1 MAAEMITA
9 TQKQVTH
16 TVQTERE
23 GFMSLFM
30 NAAANGTPI
39 EQLSKLMELREQLER
54 REAEKAFNI
63 DFAEMSA
70 EIPRVPRNGVVSL
83 KRDGKDL
90 GSYNFARFED
100 IDRLCRPIMAKYGFA
115 ITFDAQ
121 PRTAEGGGVIVT
133 GYLRHRD
140 GHTISASMD
149 ITLDSGP
156 GRSNNQARGGS
167 VSFGRRYVYEML
179 LNIVREGADT
189 DDNPSTISADQALQ
203 IEQAVAETN
212 SNLVA
217 LLEIYGVQSTVD
229 MPAQCFNGA
238 MAMLNKK
245 RKVAK

>member
-1 MAAEMITA
+1 MAAEIITA
-9 TQKQVTH
+9 TQKEVTH
-16 TVQTERE
+16 TRQTEGE
-23 GFMSLFM
+23 GFMSMFM
-30 NAAANGTPI
+30 NAAANGTPM
-39 EQLSKLMELREQLER
+39 EQLSKLMELREQMER

-115 ITFDAQ
+115 INFDAQ

-133 GYLRHRD
+133 GYLRHRE
-140 GHTISASMD
+140 GHVISASMD

-189 DDNPSTISADQALQ
+189 DDNSDFIAPDTVKQ
-203 IEQAVAETN
+203 IEELLAETGADRAN
-212 SNLVA
+212 FLAVYGAESVEA
-217 LLEIYGVQSTVD
+217 L
-229 MPAQCFNGA
+229 PASCGLAALN
-238 MAMLNKK
+238 MLAKK
-245 RKVAK
+245 RKAKS

>member
-1 MAAEMITA
+1 MSADIVTA
-9 TQKQVTH
+9 THKQVTH
-16 TVQTERE
+16 TMQTEHE
-23 GFMSLFM
+23 NFMSMLM
-30 NAAANGTPI
+30 SASSSGASVEHLA
-39 EQLSKLMELREQLER
+39 KLMELKEKHER

-63 DFAEMSA
+63 DFADMSA

-100 IDRLCRPIMAKYGFA
+100 IDKLCRPIMAKYGFA

-140 GHTISASMD
+140 GHVISASMD

-189 DDNPSTISADQALQ
+189 DDNSDFIAPDTAKQ
-203 IEQAVAETN
+203 IEELLTETGADRANFLAVYGAE
-212 SNLVA
+212 SVEVLPASCGLAA
-217 LLEIYGVQSTVD
+217 L
-229 MPAQCFNGA
+229 N
-238 MAMLNKK
+238 MLAKK
-245 RKVAK
+245 RKPKS